1 MVQSAKVSALGGC
14 GLGLDG
20 VSYELSLEEGA
31 ARASYQWWA
40 TPSTGWDQLSVI
52 CEQPLAR
59 GGLDSTLDFAGFGPR
74 RIRLPLL

>member
-14 GLGLDG
+14 GRGLDG
-20 VSYELSLEEGA
+20 VTYELSLEEGA

-52 CEQPLAR
+52 ANSLLR
-59 GGLDSTLDFAGFGPR
+59 LGFQVSGQY
-74 RIRLPLL
+74 LP